1 VPIRRNEDHF
11 SRLARQKGFPARSV
25 FKLQE
30 MQDRF
35 RLFRSG
41 ARILDLGSAPG
52 SWSQFCLQALDG
64 RGLVVGVDLNEPS
77 FRPPAGPAAGSPT
90 ATSPAAEYRF
100 IRGDLLSP
108 EVEARLAEWGP
119 YDLVLSDAAPQ
130 TSGSHVVDTQASLEI
145 AARAVQLA
153 LLLLK
158 PGGSAAV
165 KVFQGGEEGV
175 LLQKL
180 RAGFQR
186 ARAFKPGASRSE
198 SREVYLLGLGR
209 LAAAKGP
216 SAADRAG
223 PSGPS
228 AADPPREAGQP

>member
-1 VPIRRNEDHF
+1 MVATGSKRRVPLPCRGPESYNTVLVPTRRNEDHF

-30 MQDRF
+30 MQERF
-35 RLFRSG
+35 RLFRPG

-52 SWSQFCLQALDG
+52 SWSQFCLQALAG

-77 FRPPAGPAAGSPT
+77 FRPAGGS
-90 ATSPAAEYRF
+90 SPEYRF
-100 IRGDLLSP
+100 LRGDLFGP

-130 TSGSHVVDTQASLEI
+130 TSGSHVVDGQASLEI
-145 AARAVQLA
+145 ADRAVQLA
-153 LLLLK
+153 FRLLK
-158 PGGSAAV
+158 PGGNAAV
-165 KVFQGGEEGV
+165 KVFQGGEEGA
-175 LLQKL
+175 LLEKL

-209 LAAAKGP
+209 LAAAAGA
-216 SAADRAG
+216 SGAA
-223 PSGPS
+223 
-228 AADPPREAGQP
+228 